1 MEKALLFTVLAATLA
16 LFAWDR
22 FRYEMVALA
31 AMLVLVVAGLVPPAD
46 AFSGFGHPAVVTVA
60 AVLIM
65 TRGLANSGVADL
77 LARPIARLGGSPVA
91 MLAVLT
97 VSVAALSAFINNVGA
112 LALLMPVAIRLAR
125 DHQQPPSRL
134 LMPMAFASLLGGLV
148 TAIGTPPNLIVAG
161 YREQLTGSTFRI
173 FDYTAVGFCIAAA
186 GLLFLIL
193 LGWRL
198 LPRRQSAGDA
208 DVSFNLSGY
217 MTEVRVPREWA
228 SAGIRLA
235 ELEEKFGEGVK
246 ILGVLRGERRIGGHR
261 GDEPVWGGDVLVLR
275 GKADDLKR
283 GVDPF
288 GFELTGRGEDT
299 ENLLKSDA
307 LQVVEAVV
315 LPDAWAAGRTARA
328 LDLRRRF
335 GLNLLAISRQGAAH
349 TRSLADERWRA
360 GDVLLLE
367 GDRLQLPDMLAGL
380 GCLPLAARDV
390 RIGQPRRILAAVGLL
405 AAAVAVAAVGWVPIH
420 IAFTGCV
427 LAMALTDMFSAREAY
442 RAVDWPVIVLLAAM
456 IPIGQAME
464 SSGAAAW
471 LAGQIGGVASV
482 YPAVVGLGVILVV
495 TMCLSDVVN
504 NAAAAILMCPI
515 AAGVAAELGVS
526 ADPFLMAV
534 AVGASCAFLTP
545 VGHQSN
551 TLVMGPGG
559 YRFGD
564 YWRVGLPLEILV
576 GLVAIIVIPLVW
588 PFAA

>member
-1 MEKALLFTVLAATLA
+1 VEKALVFTILAATLA

-31 AMLVLVVAGLVPPAD
+31 ALLLMVLFGLVPPGE
-46 AFSGFGHPAVVTVA
+46 AFRGFGHPAVVTVA

-77 LARPIARLGGSPVA
+77 LARPMARLGGNLIA
-91 MLAVLT
+91 MLAALT
-97 VSVAALSAFINNVGA
+97 LCVALLSAFINNVGA
-112 LALLMPVAIRLAR
+112 LALLMPVALRLAR
-125 DHQQPPSRL
+125 DHQQPPSLL
-134 LMPMAFASLLGGLV
+134 LMPMAFASLLGGLL
-148 TAIGTPPNLIVAG
+148 TAVGTPPNLIVAE
-161 YREQLTGSTFRI
+161 YREQVSGAVFRI
-173 FDYTAVGFCIAAA
+173 FDYSPVGLCLAVA

-198 LPRRQSAGDA
+198 LPRRQGAA
-208 DVSFNLSGY
+208 DGEVSFNLSGY
-217 MTEVRVPREWA
+217 MTEVRVPRDWPK
-228 SAGIRLA
+228 AGMRLE
-235 ELEEKFGEGVK
+235 ELEEKFGDGVK

-261 GDEPVWGGDVLVLR
+261 GDEPVWGGDVLVVR

-328 LDLRRRF
+328 LELRRRF

-349 TRSLADERWRA
+349 TRSMASERWRP

-367 GDRLQLPDMLAGL
+367 GDRLRLPDMLAGL
-380 GCLPLAARDV
+380 GCLPLAARDL
-390 RIGQPRRILAAVGLL
+390 RIGHPRQVLAATGLL
-405 AAAVAVAAVGWVPIH
+405 GTAVAVAAVGWVPVH
-420 IAFTGCV
+420 ISFVACV
-427 LAMALTDMFSAREAY
+427 LAMALARMFSAREAY
-442 RAVDWPVIVLLAAM
+442 RAVEWPVIVLLAAM
-456 IPIGQAME
+456 IPIGGAMQT
-464 SSGAAAW
+464 SGAAAW
-471 LAGQIGGVASV
+471 LAHQISGVALD
-482 YPAVVGLGVILVV
+482 YPPVVGLAVILVA

-515 AAGVAAELGVS
+515 AAGVAADLGVS

-564 YWRVGLPLEILV
+564 YWRVGLPLEIVV
-576 GLVAIIVIPLVW
+576 GLVAILAIPVIW
-588 PFAA
+588 PFAG